1 MQDVLVGEP
10 GCCCRSRR
18 SGDGVRHLRIDR
30 DSTRDPDGRVLV
42 LLEAP
47 ARRLTLECGVGGGRA
62 STGRRGDR
70 APYRCARAR
79 TSGLPPKGG
88 KPPPVGVRRRRTF
101 AEPRHAPCL
110 WSVASE
116 QPASAGRAR
125 LRLSGAVAHEQPAAT
140 SRVILFTRCVHGR
153 AHPRK
158 LAAVRVRR
166 DVHCF
171 EELF

>member
-1 MQDVLVGEP
+1 VGELQP
-10 GCCCRSRR
+10 
-18 SGDGVRHLRIDR
+18 DAAEIERHIAVFEQ
-30 DSTRDPDGRVLV
+30 GR
-42 LLEAP
+42 P
-47 ARRLTLECGVGGGRA
+47 AYPER
-62 STGRRGDR
+62 
-70 APYRCARAR
+70 
-79 TSGLPPKGG
+79 G

-116 QPASAGRAR
+116 QPASAARAR
-125 LRLSGAVAHEQPAAT
+125 LRLPGAVAHEQPAAT
-140 SRVILFTRCVHGR
+140 SSVIVFTRRVHGR
-153 AHPRK
+153 VHPRK